1 MTTELGDEGFI
12 AALTDEVE
20 RRVRERLEE
29 APASQPLLKVR
40 EAAELLGLRERRV
53 WQLIA
58 DGELES
64 VQVGSRSRRVAPAA
78 VDAYKARRKSVD
90 PGDGARR

>member
-1 MTTELGDEGFI
+1 MPTDLGDHEEFI

-20 RRVRERLEE
+20 RRVRERLE
-29 APASQPLLKVR
+29 PDSRPLLKVQ
-40 EAAELLGLRERRV
+40 EAAKLLGLRERRV

-64 VQVGSRSRRVAPAA
+64 VQVGSRSRRVSPAA
-78 VDAYKARRKSVD
+78 VDAYKALRKTVD
-90 PGDGARR
+90 PGAEAGR